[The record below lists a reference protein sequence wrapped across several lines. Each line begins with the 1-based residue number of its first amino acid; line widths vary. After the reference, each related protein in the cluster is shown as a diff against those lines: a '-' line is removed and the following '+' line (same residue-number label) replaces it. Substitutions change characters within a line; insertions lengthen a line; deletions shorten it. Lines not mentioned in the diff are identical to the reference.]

1 MRQMPSPT
9 SRNACRLFLPDTFPK
24 VAGPLAAYDEA
35 PLSEEAA
42 TALMLFLKERLSDS
56 DFAEAVRLGKGIL
69 DDAQAM
75 DEPGPT
81 PFGGMPTTNAQAM
94 DQRRAALA
102 LRVARLPAAAT
113 KSFNER
119 FPGAAKIRV

>member
-1 MRQMPSPT
+1 MKKAMPSPRGT
-9 SRNACRLFLPDTFPK
+9 NHARLFINSNPR
-24 VAGPLAAYDEA
+24 AAYDEA

-75 DEPGPT
+75 DEPE
-81 PFGGMPTTNAQAM
+81 PFKDMPRTNEQAA
-94 DQRRAALA
+94 DQARARLA
-102 LRVARLPAAAT
+102 LRAARLPAADV
-113 KSFNER
+113 KSFAER
-119 FPGAAKIRV
+119 FPGAARIRVG

>member
-1 MRQMPSPT
+1 MRIPLPSPKGT
-9 SRNACRLFLPDTFPK
+9 NLEKLFFNSNPR
-24 VAGPLAAYDEA
+24 AAYDEA
-35 PLSEEAA
+35 LSEEAA

-75 DEPGPT
+75 DDESELNER
-81 PFGGMPTTNAQAM
+81 MPMAKTNEAAM

-102 LRVARLPAAAT
+102 LRVARTPGAEDFAT
-113 KSFNER
+113 R
-119 FPGAAKIRV
+119 FPGAAKIKV